1 MRVVAWF
8 VVILGTILVACSSP
22 VSPATPASSVLVEC
36 AAFETEGGAGAPVQ
50 RAIAASVNQF
60 VIVTLCANP
69 STGFS
74 WETPIGEGDA
84 VVELVE
90 RSVLQTIG
98 GAPGEAS
105 EERFTFRTTGAG
117 EAVIHFVYSQP
128 WDGGTKGAWL
138 LDLGATVAEAA
149 AGS

>member
-1 MRVVAWF
+1 MRVAVLLAA
-8 VVILGTILVACSSP
+8 ILGAMLVACSSSA
-22 VSPATPASSVLVEC
+22 SPGPGLTIDC
-36 AAFETEGGAGAPVQ
+36 AAFETEDAAGAPVE
-50 RAIAASVNQF
+50 RDLAAGVNQT
-60 VIVTLCANP
+60 VTVTLCANP

-84 VVELVE
+84 ILELVE

-98 GAPGEAS
+98 GAPGETG

-128 WDGGTKGAWL
+128 WDGGTKGAWR
-138 LDLGATVAEAA
+138 LDLAMTVTETG